1 MSLVCDLALA
11 VGLTLSGHC
20 VEEAKPVPVEAMP
33 QNDPA
38 AWSLP
43 VAPPPPPAP
52 PPVWPPVVI
61 REAAPPPPPAP
72 APAPPPPEPPPA
84 PAPAPAP
91 ELVPDPV
98 AEGIKAIW
106 SRQTGAAAMLAS
118 APANLPAGGLL
129 SALSPPVGATG
140 RAGGDLG
147 PLTPHKPA
155 EYQSE
160 RSVSSQPVD
169 NTRILTADRYVVGIL
184 ETSINSQI
192 GGDQTGTV
200 IVQTARDVYGYHGRK
215 LLLPKG
221 SRLIC
226 DYQAPEDIGSSRLAL
241 SCKRALIAGHRAEI
255 RNLDSLLIDQQGR
268 AGTSGEVDN
277 RFWER
282 YGTAFVLTGISTAVR
297 YATTVTQTSKGDET
311 ASAAAQSRDAGAQ
324 ELSTRLGEISANVLE
339 RTMDLKPIITVP
351 QGTRIHIRP
360 DKDWYIAM
368 PEGS

>member
-1 MSLVCDLALA
+1 M
-11 VGLTLSGHC
+11 
-20 VEEAKPVPVEAMP
+20 
-33 QNDPA
+33 
-38 AWSLP
+38 
-43 VAPPPPPAP
+43 
-52 PPVWPPVVI
+52 
-61 REAAPPPPPAP
+61 
-72 APAPPPPEPPPA
+72 
-84 PAPAPAP
+84 
-91 ELVPDPV
+91 PDPV

-118 APANLPAGGLL
+118 APASLPAGGLL
-129 SALSPPVGATG
+129 SAVSAPALGPVGK
-140 RAGGDLG
+140 AGGDLG

-226 DYQAPEDIGSSRLAL
+226 DYKAPEDIGSSRLAL

-297 YATTVTQTSKGDET
+297 YATTVTQTTDKQAT
-311 ASAAAQSRDAGAQ
+311 AAQQSRDSGAQ

-360 DKDWYIAM
+360 DKDWYVAL